1 MCFDTGVRIAL
12 VRYDKALRAVF
23 TSYSETFT
31 KDGKSTEDDFGNDEK
46 FEKRATLDASWAG
59 SRAASII
66 RLMPISRFEAVL
78 RDASLIRGPM
88 TGTVLRMIHSGLQSC
103 MAEESSD
110 SEGELEDI
118 EEEGSEDSE
127 RSAVTN
133 SGGPTL
139 SDGKLSFPE
148 FTDAL
153 VAVTLYLD
161 PNPFEKFAMR
171 FERFIRDKFLMA
183 LRVYWSEVH
192 PDAGLGTILDGL
204 LETKGP
210 KISPSKDKSKS
221 GTPRSKHKG

>member
-1 MCFDTGVRIAL
+1 
-12 VRYDKALRAVF
+12 
-23 TSYSETFT
+23 
-31 KDGKSTEDDFGNDEK
+31 
-46 FEKRATLDASWAG
+46 
-59 SRAASII
+59 
-66 RLMPISRFEAVL
+66 MPIARFEAAL
-78 RDASLIRGPM
+78 RDTSLMRGPM

-103 MAEESSD
+103 MEEESSD

-118 EEEGSEDSE
+118 AEESSEDSE
-127 RSAVTN
+127 HSAVT
-133 SGGPTL
+133 STTL

-161 PNPFEKFAMR
+161 PNPFEKFATR
-171 FERFIRDKFLMA
+171 FEGFIRDKFLMA

-210 KISPSKDKSKS
+210 RISPSKDK
-221 GTPRSKHKG
+221 